1 MVRIKTKNLKY
12 ATKELISSVSVFL
25 DLTEP
30 KRNETTEIPKFT
42 EIVLFRSSTVMICLR
57 VFAFLGILNIIGEF
71 RRKIKSKS
79 AIKNSKIF
87 KTLLVS

>member
-12 ATKELISSVSVFL
+12 ATKELNSSVSVFL

-42 EIVLFRSSTVMICLR
+42 EIVLFRSSTVFFDKSVSR
-57 VFAFLGILNIIGEF
+57 NII
-71 RRKIKSKS
+71 
-79 AIKNSKIF
+79 
-87 KTLLVS
+87 KTKYLFQKRLY